1 LDPGRGILRVSTAV
15 IGDLAPDDPAGRER
29 RVLSDRVFLHNVVAS
44 AMMAQNRRLLHDETG
59 IKTIGQITEIG
70 VVSQ

>member
-1 LDPGRGILRVSTAV
+1 MAQ
-15 IGDLAPDDPAGRER
+15 
-29 RVLSDRVFLHNVVAS
+29 SDRS
-44 AMMAQNRRLLHDETG
+44 CPSPAMAIGSNLALNRRLLHDETG